1 MVKIGI
7 DISTYQKNINYDEA
21 CKHIEFAI
29 LRVGYGVQYLP
40 DIQKDKLFDSN
51 YENFKGK
58 IPLGA
63 YYYAYANEIG
73 EGRKEAE
80 NCLKYIKGKEFE
92 LPVFYDI
99 EDNSIQGLSTED
111 LTSIAREFVDTI
123 KEAGYKPG
131 IYASKYWLENEIDV
145 SKFDDC
151 TIWCASYGTNN
162 GEAQE
167 KAKYSGRHE
176 IWQYTSR
183 GFMQGINGY
192 IDKNMLY
199 GDVGVTISENN
210 TPVKEEKTVF
220 SGDDT
225 IRAIQAWLNSNYN
238 VWLAEDGY
246 YGKETK
252 KALVKA
258 LQHELN
264 VQFSRG
270 LVEDGIFGNKTMTAC
285 IIVKQGAKGNITYLI
300 QAMLHCKGYDTN
312 GIDGIFGRGT
322 TSAVRRF
329 QANIGITVDGV
340 VGKNTFNALFK

>member
-1 MVKIGI
+1 MKNGI
-7 DISTYQKNINYDEA
+7 DISKHNTISNYND
-21 CKHIEFAI
+21 IQTDFAI
-29 LRVGYGVQYLP
+29 LRCGYGVQYLP
-40 DIQKDKLFDSN
+40 DKQKDKLFDSN
-51 YENFKGK
+51 YENLKGK

-63 YYYAYANEIG
+63 YYYAYANEPG
-73 EGRKEAE
+73 EGKKEAE
-80 NCLKYIKGKEFE
+80 NCLKYIAEKEFE
-92 LPVFYDI
+92 LPIFYDI

-111 LTSIAREFVDTI
+111 LTSIVREFVDVI
-123 KEAGYKPG
+123 KDAGYKPG

-183 GFMQGINGY
+183 GFVQGINGY
-192 IDKNMLY
+192 VDKNILY

-210 TPVKEEKTVF
+210 TPVKEEKIVF
-220 SGDDT
+220 SGDKT
-225 IRAIQAWLNSNYN
+225 IKEIQEFLNLTYHYT
-238 VWLAEDGY
+238 VKIDGY

-264 VQFSRG
+264 VQFNRN
-270 LVEDGIFGNKTMTAC
+270 LAEDGIFGNNTYNAC
-285 IIVKQGAKGNITYLI
+285 IVVKQGAKGNITYLI
-300 QAMLHCKGYDTN
+300 QSMLYCKGYDTN
-312 GIDGIFGRGT
+312 GVDGIFGRGT

-329 QANIGITVDGV
+329 QANIGLAVDGV